1 MKTTYGLTKAGK
13 ETGLYTITNT
23 KGASI
28 TICDLGG
35 IITNLWIP
43 DRDGKLRDI
52 VLAYDNASDYEDGNA
67 FMGSIIGRV
76 ANRISNSKFTLNGQ
90 EFKLAQNDGPNSI
103 HGGNKG
109 FDKYIW
115 HVCEIEKGLK
125 LSIDSPDMDEN
136 YPGNMHVEVTY
147 TFDDENCL
155 TISYLATSD
164 QDTLCNLTNHT
175 YFNLDGHDA
184 GHVGNHLMK
193 IYASKYTLA
202 DGSSIPTG
210 EIAEVAGTPFD
221 FSEAKLVGRD
231 IGEDCQ
237 QLKFAGGYDH
247 NYILDKEDKE
257 LTLVSE
263 TSSAISG
270 IMMTC
275 ETTQPAVQ
283 FYSGNHMTDNT
294 VGKGGVLYQKQSGL
308 CLETQG
314 YPDAINHDNFPSV
327 VLKAGDTY
335 QEITKYKF
343 TVCK

>member
-13 ETGLYTITNT
+13 ETKLYTITNK

-52 VLAYDNASDYEDGNA
+52 VLAYDNASDYEDGSA

-90 EFKLAQNDGPNSI
+90 EFNLAQNNGANSL
-103 HGGNKG
+103 HGGNRG

-115 HVCEIEKGLK
+115 HVSEIEKGLK

-155 TISYLATSD
+155 TISYLAKSD
-164 QDTLCNLTNHT
+164 QDTLCNLTNHA
-175 YFNLDGHDA
+175 YFNLEGHDA

-221 FSEAKLVGRD
+221 FREAKLVGRD

-263 TSSAISG
+263 TSSTISG

-294 VGKGGVLYQKQSGL
+294 VGKDGVLYQKQSGL